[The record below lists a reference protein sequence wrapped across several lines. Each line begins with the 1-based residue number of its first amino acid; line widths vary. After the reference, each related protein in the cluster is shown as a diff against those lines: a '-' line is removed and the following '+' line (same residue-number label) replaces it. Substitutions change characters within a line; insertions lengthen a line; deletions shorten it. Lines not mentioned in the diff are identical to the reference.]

1 MTISADATS
10 GGELFGIILVYCFRE
25 IQFCVSPNEEW

>member
-10 GGELFGIILVYCFRE
+10 RGLFGIILVYCFRE